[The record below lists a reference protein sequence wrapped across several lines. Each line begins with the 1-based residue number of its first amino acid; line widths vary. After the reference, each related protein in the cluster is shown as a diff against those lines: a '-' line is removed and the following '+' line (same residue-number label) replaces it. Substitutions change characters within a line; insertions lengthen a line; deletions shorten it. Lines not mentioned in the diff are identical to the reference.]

1 MGEGEVTLPSAARGG
16 EQGGGWTAEFRLLGP
31 AGEVIDLRRVFLSHG
46 IAELPPMRLDQKAW
60 TFEITVPL
68 DGIGARTLMISQT
81 RPGQGLISVTGP
93 SPTPQVAAAIMAQ
106 VRHVLSLDLDLTPFY
121 AVAAEDPDL
130 AWVLTGAGR
139 MVRSPTVFEDVVKTI
154 CTTNTSWGGTTR
166 MVNALVQHLG
176 EKAPGA
182 PPDSPYGRAFPTPAA
197 MAAAPP
203 SFYKKVAGTGYRGP
217 YLKALATSVAKGRV
231 DLEALAATSRDDLPH
246 DEVPP
251 GVKLVG
257 ATGVAEAA
265 SLAGQLLRDAVLLDA
280 GDGEAEELDAIARL
294 ATAQPGLPIVALAS
308 EHGAVSQALT
318 FGASALLPAAVD
330 GETLAAALR
339 AAARGLVSIARADL
353 STLLPPGG

>member
-1 MGEGEVTLPSAARGG
+1 VSSRIKFPSPSAGG
-16 EQGGGWTAEFRLLGP
+16 QGGGWTAEFPLVGP

-68 DGIGARTLMISQT
+68 ARVGARTLKISQA
-81 RPGQGLISVTGP
+81 RPGDGLISVTGQ
-93 SPTPQVAAAIMAQ
+93 SLTPQLGAAVMAQ

-182 PPDSPYGRAFPTPAA
+182 PPASPYGRAFPTPAS
-197 MAAAPP
+197 MAAAPAL
-203 SFYKKVAGTGYRGP
+203 FYKKVAGAGYRGP

-231 DLEALAATSRDDLPH
+231 DLEALAATSRDDLPD
-246 DEVPP
+246 DEVAARLQALP
-251 GVKLVG
+251 GVG
-257 ATGVAEAA
+257 PYAA
-265 SLAGQLLRDAVLLDA
+265 AHIMLMLGRYDRLILDSWTRPKY
-280 GDGEAEELDAIARL
+280 ARL
-294 ATAQPGLPIVALAS
+294 LGRKRPVSDRAIERRFKRYGPYAGLAFWLF
-308 EHGAVSQALT
+308 LT
-318 FGASALLPAAVD
+318 RDWLPDDA
-330 GETLAAALR
+330 
-339 AAARGLVSIARADL
+339 
-353 STLLPPGG
+353 P